1 MSDRASSGAV
11 RLLARIREKGA
22 FALARRFVGMAAL
35 YGWREAVSRTRSF
48 ASTSGEPLAAPVQAT
63 GYARTRDAQ
72 FEFCRRYAAQ
82 APLWRQRLV
91 ERLVQDEGDV
101 RGVVLCPIVRQES
114 GTRAERVLRA
124 IARDGYV
131 ALMLPIDSAVPSVER
146 LDERVQ
152 LAHLFPDAFARFRE
166 EPVVLYI
173 DTPRFAYVARLL
185 HRAFVIYDAGA
196 TPAGEGADAAAERAD
211 HAALLA
217 RADLVLCAAPP
228 PPSSTALIVADGAED
243 AASLV
248 PALSRLGE
256 WSAAHA
262 RPAVEVPATHRV
274 DILAFNFFDWH
285 GERMYNGGAERYVL
299 DLALLCRRLGLEP
312 RIMQNAHH
320 PFERECQ
327 GVPVIGLPLAAQFDL
342 AHMSEG
348 YSRHVAGAALV
359 VASPVE
365 LAARLAGRQRVVGIN
380 HGIHWDAG
388 TNTLAT
394 YSPQRDRLLFDA
406 LQRVDACVC
415 VDTNFIN
422 WVRCHDWQL
431 AQALDYVPNYVDLDV
446 FRPSPKDFDA
456 GRLVVL
462 YPRRLYKARGFQDT
476 LEACDRLL
484 NRGAPID
491 VHLCGGANEPEAA
504 LARAFVARH
513 GERARWF
520 ELPIRDMH
528 RAYEASH
535 VALIPTNWAEG
546 TSLSC
551 IEAMATR
558 NAVIATTVGG
568 LPNLVL
574 DGFNGL
580 LVKPGALALQQAI
593 GRLVDD
599 RALCAALAERAV
611 QVAATLSHARW
622 ERQWTETLRRL
633 LPVLVPAPQASR
645 ATEWRA

>member
-1 MSDRASSGAV
+1 MTERASSGAS
-11 RLLARIREKGA
+11 RLLARIREKGVLR
-22 FALARRFVGMAAL
+22 LARRFVGMAAL

-48 ASTSGEPLAAPVQAT
+48 ASTSGEPLAAPAQAT
-63 GYARTRDAQ
+63 GYARMRDAQ
-72 FEFCRRYAAQ
+72 FDFCRRYAAQ

-91 ERLVQDEGDV
+91 ERLVEDASDV
-101 RGVVLCPIVRQES
+101 RGVVLCPVAGHEA
-114 GTRAERVLRA
+114 GARAGRVMRA
-124 IARDGYV
+124 FAKAGYV
-131 ALMLPIDSAVPSVER
+131 GLVLPIDSAVPTVER
-146 LDERVQ
+146 LEERLH
-152 LAHLFPDAFARFRE
+152 LAHLFPDAFANFAD
-166 EPVVLYI
+166 EPVALYV
-173 DTPRFAYVARLL
+173 DAPRFAYVARLL
-185 HRAFVIYDAGA
+185 RHAFVIYDAVP
-196 TPAGEGADAAAERAD
+196 TPAGEGADATAERDD

-217 RADLVLCAAPP
+217 RADLVLCATPP
-228 PPSSTALIVADGAED
+228 PPSPAALLVADGAED
-243 AASLV
+243 AASLA
-248 PALSRLGE
+248 PALARLGE
-256 WSAAHA
+256 WSGKHRRAAVA
-262 RPAVEVPATHRV
+262 APATRRV
-274 DILAFNFFDWH
+274 DILTFNFFDWQ

-312 RIMQNAHH
+312 RILQNAHH
-320 PFERECQ
+320 AFERECQ
-327 GVPVIGLPLAAQFDL
+327 GVPVVGLPLAAQFDL

-348 YSRHVAGAALV
+348 YSRHVADAALV
-359 VASPVE
+359 IASPVE

-394 YSPQRDRLLFDA
+394 HSPQRDRLLFDA

-431 AQALDYVPNYVDLDV
+431 AQALDYVPNYVDLGV
-446 FRPSPKDFDA
+446 FRPSPKDFSA
-456 GRLVVL
+456 ARLTVL

-484 NRGAPID
+484 ARGAPID

-513 GERARWF
+513 GDRARWF

-535 VALIPTNWAEG
+535 IALIPTNWAEG

-574 DGFNGL
+574 DGYNGL
-580 LVKPGALALQQAI
+580 LVKPGALALQQGI
-593 GRLVDD
+593 GRLVGD
-599 RALCAALAERAV
+599 RALCAALAERGV
-611 QVAATLSHARW
+611 EVAATLSQARW
-622 ERQWTETLRRL
+622 ERQWTEALRRV
-633 LPVLVPAPQASR
+633 LPALVGAPQA
-645 ATEWRA
+645 AGGTA